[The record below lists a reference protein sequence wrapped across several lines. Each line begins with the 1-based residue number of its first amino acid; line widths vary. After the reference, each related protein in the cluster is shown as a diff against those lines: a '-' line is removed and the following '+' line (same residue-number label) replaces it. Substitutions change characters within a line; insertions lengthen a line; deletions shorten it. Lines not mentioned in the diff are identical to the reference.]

1 MLPYWVPAAALLLPA
16 TASSCLGEG
25 YLHQQLC
32 QAWEQKRSEGVLQW
46 TESEL
51 PALEVLEGPTAMV
64 VQLAPNRG
72 QKRSLNATI
81 NSTRLPFDDQRFHF
95 GKVASAEVLLCFNPW
110 RQTACHH
117 TETSNTCHWPKYADL
132 STGDRCEEEQA
143 MVVVNKHPICR
154 NHFLLVPRGEQP
166 QVLTLEALMLGLAF
180 GLRGSKR
187 LWLSFNT
194 IGAGASVNHLH
205 LHGFMA
211 GFGTEPMDFP
221 LERYL
226 DFPALLPA
234 ATSRGPVSLWRT
246 PRQWPLCGWVF
257 EWTDNRALEID
268 STLAERRLAEFVHAF
283 VKTLQVLDLAHN
295 VIIRMSHRQVIVFP
309 RKTLFEQSKD
319 VTELQ
324 VSGHEVLGWWV
335 VARKEHALT
344 GVEAEARLQQAQLPR
359 SAQQKV
365 LKALEWIGWTLKEE
379 AKFLCDTQFP
389 TVA

>member
-1 MLPYWVPAAALLLPA
+1 
-16 TASSCLGEG
+16 
-25 YLHQQLC
+25 
-32 QAWEQKRSEGVLQW
+32 
-46 TESEL
+46 
-51 PALEVLEGPTAMV
+51 
-64 VQLAPNRG
+64 
-72 QKRSLNATI
+72 
-81 NSTRLPFDDQRFHF
+81 
-95 GKVASAEVLLCFNPW
+95 
-110 RQTACHH
+110 
-117 TETSNTCHWPKYADL
+117 
-132 STGDRCEEEQA
+132 
-143 MVVVNKHPICR
+143 
-154 NHFLLVPRGEQP
+154 
-166 QVLTLEALMLGLAF
+166 MLGLAF

>member
-143 MVVVNKHPICR
+143 MVIVNKHPICR

-180 GLRGSKR
+180 GLRG
-187 LWLSFNT
+187 
-194 IGAGASVNHLH
+194 
-205 LHGFMA
+205 
-211 GFGTEPMDFP
+211 
-221 LERYL
+221 
-226 DFPALLPA
+226 
-234 ATSRGPVSLWRT
+234 
-246 PRQWPLCGWVF
+246 
-257 EWTDNRALEID
+257 
-268 STLAERRLAEFVHAF
+268 
-283 VKTLQVLDLAHN
+283 
-295 VIIRMSHRQVIVFP
+295 
-309 RKTLFEQSKD
+309 
-319 VTELQ
+319 
-324 VSGHEVLGWWV
+324 
-335 VARKEHALT
+335 
-344 GVEAEARLQQAQLPR
+344 
-359 SAQQKV
+359 
-365 LKALEWIGWTLKEE
+365 
-379 AKFLCDTQFP
+379 
-389 TVA
+389 